1 MNRIWFPG
9 QRPVLGPLNSL
20 RLIPGV
26 IIYNMVL
33 DRIIPF
39 YAQLKTD
46 LRAKPSE
53 RPVPKPQLVIHA
65 QPLIAGHDGAQPAN
79 LPNEFLIFF

>member
-1 MNRIWFPG
+1 
-9 QRPVLGPLNSL
+9 
-20 RLIPGV
+20 
-26 IIYNMVL
+26 MVL

-39 YAQLKTD
+39 YALLKTD

-65 QPLIAGHDGAQPAN
+65 QPHIAGHDGAQPAI
-79 LPNEFLIFF
+79 EFLIFFDGMSERS